1 MNKFKNTA
9 LIFILSLNT
18 FAVLAL
24 LTLLAPESQDIQAK
38 RVKAIYT
45 TRELKEWIEED
56 RFNGTLTDE
65 VAELYQE
72 RLVELEDYITNAK
85 K

>member
-18 FAVLAL
+18 FVVLAL